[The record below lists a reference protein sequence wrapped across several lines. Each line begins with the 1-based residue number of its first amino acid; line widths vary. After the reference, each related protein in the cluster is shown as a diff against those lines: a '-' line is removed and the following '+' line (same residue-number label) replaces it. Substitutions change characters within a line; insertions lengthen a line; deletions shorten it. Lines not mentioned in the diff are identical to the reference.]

1 VVDGP
6 RVLVVGASGYIGGR
20 LVDKLV
26 AEGIRPVLVGRDPAA
41 LTGRW
46 PGLEARRLDLDRPDS
61 IEPALAGIEVAFYLV
76 RLWDGSRSGMRRDA
90 TRVEAF
96 SAAAAR
102 AGVRRVIHLTSLWDP
117 FSACDAPGP
126 AAGDGAPG
134 GPALAITELRAGL
147 IIGSGSSN
155 FEILRYLVERQP
167 VLVVPR
173 WARTRLEPVSTGDI
187 SPALVA
193 ALRHPEVT
201 GRVELGCGEVVD
213 FAELCRRYAR
223 SRGLRRPI
231 IPVPVWG
238 KRASALWI
246 HLLSPVPAAL
256 ALPFVRS
263 LGRESTVR
271 DPQPAARLGI
281 VTRRVDEMLRRAIER
296 RDTAATT
303 WFDAVRRPRAPL
315 SDQNDIEGM
324 YRDQREQVVDAPP
337 EAVFAAVTRIGGDAG
352 WPSAEFL
359 WDVRGI
365 MDRAVGGPGMRRGRR
380 DPVDLRVGDVVDF
393 WRVEACEVPEILRLC
408 AEMKLPGLA
417 WLQFEMTPVD
427 GGRTR
432 FVQTAYFEPRGVLG
446 FLYWWSVLPFH
457 VFVFG
462 SMLRELAR
470 RAELLARTGP
480 GAVEEPAATKP
491 ASPA

>member
-1 VVDGP
+1 MVDGP
-6 RVLVVGASGYIGGR
+6 QVLVVGASGYIGGR

-26 AEGIRPVLVGRDPAA
+26 AEGIRPVVVGRDPAA

-46 PGLEARRLDLDRPDS
+46 PGLVARRLDLDRPDS

-76 RLWDGSRSGMRRDA
+76 RLWDGTRRGTRRDA
-90 TRVEAF
+90 SRMEAF
-96 SAAAAR
+96 SAAAGR

-117 FSACDAPGP
+117 FSACDLPEPDSPRNAEDGP
-126 AAGDGAPG
+126 A
-134 GPALAITELRAGL
+134 PAVTELRAGL

-167 VLVVPR
+167 VLLLPR
-173 WARTRLEPVSTGDI
+173 WARTRCEPVSTGDI

-201 GRVELGCGEVVD
+201 GRVEIGCGEVVD
-213 FAELCRRYAR
+213 FADLCRRYSRA
-223 SRGLRRPI
+223 RGLRRPM
-231 IPVPVWG
+231 VRLPVWG

-246 HLLSPVPAAL
+246 HLLSPVPATL

-263 LGRESTVR
+263 LGRASTVQ

-296 RDTAATT
+296 RDTATTT

-337 EAVFAAVTRIGGDAG
+337 KAVFDTVTRIGGAAG

-359 WDVRGI
+359 WDVRGV

-393 WRVEACEVPEILRLC
+393 WRVEACESPEILRLC

-417 WLQFEMTPVD
+417 WLQFEMTPVE

-432 FVQTAYFEPRGVLG
+432 FVQTAYFEPRGVFG

-462 SMLRELAR
+462 SMLKELAR
-470 RAELLARTGP
+470 RAELLARTTP
-480 GAVEEPAATKP
+480 GAADEPAAPELAPP
-491 ASPA
+491 A